1 MKVKTFHALTMQ
13 DALRA
18 IKEELGP
25 DAIILSSKEVR
36 EGGRLLRVFN
46 HTVLEVMAAAEYERP
61 QVVRESKQAQESVP
75 TVRTSGDSPPAVD
88 PEKTFQHTLRGLLKP
103 ITETKRRKH
112 HQQEPPQTP
121 ATSAGN
127 PNRRRRV
134 RVVYDELSQ
143 LLRNLS
149 PEADPAGSGQS
160 FPVLSTLRQS
170 LCDQGMH
177 PSTTE
182 LLLSEVLKA
191 GRLAHVPDEPMM
203 RRALHQE
210 VVRRVRV
217 TGPLDHGQARP
228 AIELFI
234 GPSGAG
240 KTSAVAKL
248 AAYYRQE
255 QRKSVALITF
265 DTYRETAVEQLRR
278 YAKIIGVPFAC
289 ALSARQVQ
297 AGLRRHAKV
306 DLVLMDMPGITPADL
321 ALAQDLCRLLKHDA
335 ITTHLVLPAAIRARD
350 ACRMTDCVRA
360 LPDLRL
366 FFTKLDETDSSGTIF
381 EVGHATGVPLSY
393 WSVGRRVPGDIEVAS
408 PEELATKLTTGS
420 SERAHDHVRESDRSV
435 EANLVLAATG
445 TYHR

>member
-61 QVVRESKQAQESVP
+61 QVVRESTPVQESVP
-75 TVRTSGDSPPAVD
+75 PVRTSGGGPSALHPVN
-88 PEKTFQHTLRGLLKP
+88 TFQQTLRGMLEPTNERKP
-103 ITETKRRKH
+103 RKQS
-112 HQQEPPQTP
+112 QQEPSSKS
-121 ATSAGN
+121 ATSTKT
-127 PNRRRRV
+127 PNRRRQV
-134 RVVYDELSQ
+134 RAVYDELSQ
-143 LLRNLS
+143 LLRELS
-149 PEADPAGSGQS
+149 PDACTPRAGQS
-160 FPVLSTLRQS
+160 SSVLSTLRQS

-182 LLLSEVLKA
+182 LLLGEVLKTD
-191 GRLAHVPDEPMM
+191 RLAHVSDEQMM
-203 RRALHQE
+203 RRALYQE

-248 AAYYRQE
+248 AAFYRLE
-255 QRKSVALITF
+255 QQKSVALITF
-265 DTYRETAVEQLRR
+265 DSYRETAVEQLRR

-306 DLVLMDMPGITPADL
+306 DLVLMDMPGIAPADL

-335 ITTHLVLPAAIRARD
+335 ITTHLVLPAAIRAQE
-350 ACRMTDCVRA
+350 ACRMTGCVRA

-381 EVGHATGVPLSY
+381 EVGHATGLPLSY
-393 WSVGRRVPGDIEVAS
+393 WSIGRRVPGDIEVAS
-408 PEELATKLTTGS
+408 PEVLAGRLTAGS
-420 SERAHDHVRESDRSV
+420 TERAHDHVGQSDRSAGAKV
-435 EANLVLAATG
+435 ALAATG